1 MPDINKIKI
10 YLLEDEVITREALK
24 ESLENLDYEVCG
36 SSDNAQDA
44 LDEIKELKPDL
55 AILDINIRG
64 DKNGIWVGS
73 QLSIPFIYL
82 TAYIDKNTFSNAGQT
97 KPSAFLIKPFEA
109 AQVDAS
115 IFIAL
120 STFDEGKEDEDS
132 SDHCNINGELFIKES
147 GRYIKLNPVNIYFLH
162 TKGKYI
168 FIHTYEKKYI
178 VRNSLSSFLEKFQ
191 LKNFI
196 QIHKSYAINIQHVKN
211 YSAGFIKIVEH
222 ELPLS
227 RTYKQDFF
235 AAMSNY
241 AH

>member
-1 MPDINKIKI
+1 MPEINKIKI

-24 ESLENLDYEVCG
+24 ECLENLDYEVCG
-36 SSDNAQDA
+36 SADNAQDA
-44 LDEIKELKPDL
+44 IAEIKVLKPDL
-55 AILDINIRG
+55 AILDINVRG

-120 STFDEGKEDEDS
+120 STFDALNEDVETT
-132 SDHCNINGELFIKES
+132 DHCNINGELFIKES
-147 GRYIKLNPVNIYFLH
+147 GRYFKLNPFNILFLH
-162 TKGKYI
+162 IKGKYI
-168 FIHTYEKKYI
+168 FIHTHEKKYI
-178 VRNSLSSFLEKFQ
+178 VRNSLSSFLERFQ
-191 LKNFI
+191 FKNFI
-196 QIHKSYAINIQHVKN
+196 QIHKSYAINIQYVNN
-211 YSAGFIKIVEH
+211 YSAGFIKIGEH

-227 RTYKQDFF
+227 RTYKPDFF

-241 AH
+241 VH